1 MVVLTGARG
10 EAGPDG
16 GFGRA
21 DGGRDYCQGQANG
34 EAAGAAK
41 RRHNVLTGEV
51 FRTVLVFDTAAEEFR
66 TMRRPCDYSQDA
78 DWTGQLNRVQGTM
91 AASSYDAD
99 GDRVLALWLLRDYD
113 EEAWECVYRVATG
126 FLGDV
131 ARTMGFFV
139 AHMSDDSGGG
149 DALLR
154 SSQGHRYGV
163 YNLKT
168 QEGRG
173 GGRRQGARRR
183 RRRW

>member
-1 MVVLTGARG
+1 
-10 EAGPDG
+10 
-16 GFGRA
+16 
-21 DGGRDYCQGQANG
+21 
-34 EAAGAAK
+34 
-41 RRHNVLTGEV
+41 
-51 FRTVLVFDTAAEEFR
+51 
-66 TMRRPCDYSQDA
+66 MRRPCDYSQDA

-154 SSQGHRYGV
+154 SSQGHR
-163 YNLKT
+163 LKRGEVVAADRELGGDDDDGDDVSSRRNMCT
-168 QEGRG
+168 RRALFLPVHPPPPPTLSPPLPLGRCSLPPTG
-173 GGRRQGARRR
+173 GAAP
-183 RRRW
+183 

>member
-1 MVVLTGARG
+1 MTLCG
-10 EAGPDG
+10 
-16 GFGRA
+16 
-21 DGGRDYCQGQANG
+21 CL
-34 EAAGAAK
+34 
-41 RRHNVLTGEV
+41 HWNVLTGEV
-51 FRTVLVFDTAAEEFR
+51 FCTVLVFDSAAEEFR

-78 DWTGQLNRVQGTM
+78 DWTGQLNGVQGTM

-99 GDRVLALWLLRDYD
+99 GDGVLALWLLPDYD
-113 EEAWECVYRVATG
+113 EEAWECVYRVAAG

-173 GGRRQGARRR
+173 GGRRQGARR
-183 RRRW
+183 